1 MDEDLTAT
9 IGAKRESDDNKE
21 TSKPE
26 EEEERVRRRLSTGIL
41 HDHNEGQTKIFPK
54 EEKERRHHEHNH

>member
-21 TSKPE
+21 TSKP